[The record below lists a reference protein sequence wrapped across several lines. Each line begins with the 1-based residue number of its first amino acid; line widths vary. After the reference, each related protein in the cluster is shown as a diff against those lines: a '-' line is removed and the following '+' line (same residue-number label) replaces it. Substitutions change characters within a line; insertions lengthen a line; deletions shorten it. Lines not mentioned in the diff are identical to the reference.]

1 MILRD
6 QLVLDP
12 VLFVLGCFL
21 FVCLPVVLSVEMS
34 WDLADHITLE
44 SLKPFLHVDYPLW
57 RMNVE

>member
-12 VLFVLGCFL
+12 VFFVLGCFL
-21 FVCLPVVLSVEMS
+21 FVGLPVVLSVEMS

-44 SLKPFLHVDYPLW
+44 TLKPYLHVDYPLW

>member
-44 SLKPFLHVDYPLW
+44 ALKPFLMLTIPFG
-57 RMNVE
+57 E

>member
-6 QLVLDP
+6 KLVLDP
-12 VLFVLGCFL
+12 VLFFL
-21 FVCLPVVLSVEMS
+21 FFCLPVVLSVEMS

-44 SLKPFLHVDYPLW
+44 ALKPFLHVDYPLW